1 MLDEKNGDGQFLSFK
16 MLTYVPIDLDLID
29 KKWMQPRDIELL
41 NAYHRDVYEKLA
53 PYMNEEELVW
63 LKEATREI

>member
-1 MLDEKNGDGQFLSFK
+1 